1 MKSADFVSLTDGAA
15 AVFSTRSPLKTTPNE
30 DAVAVIPCGEG
41 AAVLF
46 VADGVG
52 GGPAG
57 EQPSTHAVEVL
68 RRTLA
73 GSVRDGDLLRT
84 AIINGIEAAN
94 DKIQELG
101 LGAATTL
108 AAVEIQDNQV
118 RPYHVGDSMILVVGQ
133 RGKIKL
139 QTISHSPVGYAV
151 ESGLLDESEAMHHED
166 RHLVSNLLGTPE
178 MRIELGPTIPLA
190 VMTLSYSRVTASSI
204 IYTSTKSSRPCARGR
219 STRSSIDW

>member
-1 MKSADFVSLTDGAA
+1 MNLMVSREARFCVDGDMKTAEIVSLSGGAV
-15 AVFSTRSPLKTTPNE
+15 AVFSARSPQKTTANE
-30 DAVAVIPCGEG
+30 DAVAVIPCGQK
-41 AAVLF
+41 AAVLV

-57 EQPSTHAVEVL
+57 EQASSRAVQVL
-68 RRTLA
+68 RRTLK
-73 GSVRDGDLLRT
+73 GSVREGDLMRT
-84 AIINGIEAAN
+84 AIIDGIEAAN
-94 DKIQELG
+94 EEIEELG

-139 QTISHSPVGYAV
+139 QTVSHSPVGYAI

-178 MRIELGPTIPLA
+178 MRIELGPTIALA
-190 VMTLSYSRVTASSI
+190 RHDTIVT
-204 IYTSTKSSRPCARGR
+204 RQ
-219 STRSSIDW
+219 